1 MSAIGRTPARRYRR
15 RWRNKNGLMVPTA
28 EAVAEALATVPDDV
42 PWTWAALRV
51 LPVIQGDRLQVIDDV
66 ELEKMGFR
74 PTSAFPRVEM
84 EPGIDVSI
92 AIDVD
97 VVTMAVDREMLDRW
111 DMTIERVAS
120 VALANLRREVGTW
133 SGTIYTDSSYEALPI
148 RGLEG
153 WPAWAT
159 SLLLL
164 PDELKRLFGDHD
176 QLFIAP
182 YQCCLLSLPVDV
194 ERDVAAD
201 IVDLYGL
208 LNPRSLLI
216 GVPGFVL
223 RDGGPL
229 QVEALPG
236 FPDDPD
242 FETESPA

>member
-1 MSAIGRTPARRYRR
+1 
-15 RWRNKNGLMVPTA
+15 MVPTA
-28 EAVAEALATVPDDV
+28 EAVAEALATVPDDA

-51 LPVIQGDRLQVIDDV
+51 LPVIRGDRLQVIEDV

-84 EPGIDVSI
+84 DPGIDVTV

-97 VVTMAVDREMLDRW
+97 VATMAVDQQMLDRW

-120 VALANLRREVGTW
+120 VALGNLRREVGTW
-133 SGTIYTDSSYEALPI
+133 SGTIYTDASYEDIPI

-182 YQCCLLSLPVDV
+182 YQCCLLSLPIDVD
-194 ERDVAAD
+194 RDVAAD

-208 LNPRSLLI
+208 FNPRSLLI
-216 GVPGFVL
+216 GVPAFVL
-223 RDGGPL
+223 REGGSL
-229 QVEALPG
+229 RVEALPG
-236 FPDDPD
+236 FPDDPE
-242 FETESPA
+242 FETDEVPA